1 MTFTYNDRQGHWG
14 FPAPSMEPMIA
25 RLWAKKA
32 VPEGHSRM
40 PPLLPSPKAPVPGE
54 SR

>member
-1 MTFTYNDRQGHWG
+1 MTITYNFRQGRWG
-14 FPAPSMEPMIA
+14 FPAPSMERMIA

-32 VPEGHSRM
+32 VPEGHSRS
-40 PPLLPSPKAPVPGE
+40 PSLLPLPKAPVPGE

>member
-1 MTFTYNDRQGHWG
+1 MTITYTDRLGHWG
-14 FPAPSMEPMIA
+14 FPAPSMERMIA

-40 PPLLPSPKAPVPGE
+40 PSLLPLPKAPVPGE